1 MDILLK
7 GKASP
12 FRTLDECYQDIKECA
27 KREREEKMRM
37 QQIEKIIE
45 QIFEK
50 KMDEIVERVIES
62 LRVDVNADQAIE
74 NIAQLKKAIESLY
87 STAQRK

>member
-1 MDILLK
+1 MNIVLAKK
-7 GKASP
+7 GSP
-12 FRTLDECYQDIKECA
+12 FRTLEQCHQDITERV
-27 KREREEKMRM
+27 KREREEEMRT
-37 QQIEKIIE
+37 QQIEKMIE
-45 QIFEK
+45 QMIEK
-50 KMDEIVERVIES
+50 KMDELVNRVIES